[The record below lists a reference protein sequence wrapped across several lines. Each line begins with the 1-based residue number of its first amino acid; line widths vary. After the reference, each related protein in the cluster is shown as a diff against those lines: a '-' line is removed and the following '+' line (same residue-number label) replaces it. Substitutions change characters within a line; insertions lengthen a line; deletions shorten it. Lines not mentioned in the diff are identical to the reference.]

1 MMLAPYEG
9 LFGRAE
15 VEKYM
20 SCLRRRLV
28 QSSIARWITG
38 VGRPWVIC
46 VVTKAQRPYY
56 AGKYR
61 EMLRELPIYQESC
74 SSFVSLTT
82 VSSRADED
90 VRMFLSV
97 LDRTLSTASTF
108 LSHCT
113 RGSTHITPTS
123 AFCDDCCVWALP
135 GVIPRT

>member
-1 MMLAPYEG
+1 MMLVPYEG

-15 VEKYM
+15 VEKCV

-46 VVTKAQRPYY
+46 VVTKAQRPYCT
-56 AGKYR
+56 GKYR

-90 VRMFLSV
+90 VFECPRSYSIDGINLLKSLCTGVYSHHPNLRFL
-97 LDRTLSTASTF
+97 R
-108 LSHCT
+108 
-113 RGSTHITPTS
+113 
-123 AFCDDCCVWALP
+123 
-135 GVIPRT
+135 